1 MKKTITRRD
10 FLRAATAV
18 PLAGTLVPALKAEE
32 PAASRLPT
40 ASVGPAK
47 TRVVLIR
54 DQACLDANGGPNAEV
69 VQRMLDEAVSRLLDA
84 TDPVGGWKT
93 LIKPDDIVGIKTN
106 VWNYIPTTSAV
117 EQGLKRRVM
126 DAGVPADK
134 IGIDDRGVRR
144 NPIFQQA
151 TALINARP
159 ARAHYWS
166 GMGSLI
172 KNYIMF
178 TPRASDWHGD
188 TCADLA
194 KIWEMPEVKG
204 KTRLNVLVMFT
215 PLFHCSGPHSFSR
228 DYIWP
233 YGGLIVSRD
242 PVAADATGLRILQAK
257 RRQHFGDDRPFNYDP
272 HHIFLAETRHGLGVA
287 SEDRIELIK
296 LGWQEGTLI

>member
-10 FLRAATAV
+10 FLKVATAA
-18 PLAGTLVPALKAEE
+18 PLAGALVPALKGEGSGVS
-32 PAASRLPT
+32 AAPMSS
-40 ASVGPAK
+40 AGPAK

-54 DQACLDANGGPNAEV
+54 DQACLDAGGAPNAEV
-69 VQRMLDEAVSRLLDA
+69 VQRMLDEAVCRLLDVR
-84 TDPVGGWKT
+84 DPVAGWKT
-93 LIKPDDIVGIKTN
+93 LIKPEDIVGIKTN
-106 VWNYIPTTSAV
+106 VWNYIPTTTAV
-117 EQGLKRRVM
+117 EQALKRRVM
-126 DAGVPADK
+126 DAGVREDK

-215 PLFHCSGPHSFSR
+215 PLFHGIGPHSFSR
-228 DYIWP
+228 DYVWP
-233 YGGLIVSRD
+233 YAGLIVSRD

-257 RRQHFGDDRPFNYDP
+257 RRQHFGDDRPFDYNP
-272 HHIFLAETRHGLGVA
+272 HHIALAETRHGLGVA
-287 SEDRIELIK
+287 SEERIELLR
-296 LGWQEGTLI
+296 LGWQEEILI